1 MLTIGLIRLLHRS
14 MPTVK
19 TIGDEHDSEW
29 LFRLIQQISQLSEGA
44 LLTDSERTEFGA
56 ARMRLIEILRQ
67 CNDAR
72 RELFKLADDHIEQV
86 AAGRGVFVDNSG
98 ALVIEDDITPR
109 LNRIVNG
116 FFVPARTALYHLCG
130 QKAVAGKSSPKSI
143 LEILTGFN
151 FGFVFIFDQ
160 TKFEKAATKYLDAVP
175 GVRSNALI
183 ATTRADRN
191 AWTLGL
197 QEIRDTI
204 IHDTEYDGLKMLYR
218 ANGKKVGIGFPRL
231 NSVPIF
237 EFVERFWNNLIDYC
251 EEMMVLAITVRMPPL
266 LAIQRIPENE
276 QGGELPYR
284 WRGILLDQPMS

>member
-1 MLTIGLIRLLHRS
+1 MAAI
-14 MPTVK
+14 K

-44 LLTDSERTEFGA
+44 LLTDSERSEFSGA
-56 ARMRLIEILRQ
+56 RIRLVEILRQ

-72 RELFKLADDHIEQV
+72 RELLKLADDHIDQV
-86 AAGRGVFVDNSG
+86 AAGCGVFVNHSG

-130 QKAVAGKSSPKSI
+130 QKAVAGKPSPKSI

-160 TKFEKAATKYLDAVP
+160 AKFEKAAEKYLDAAA
-175 GVRSNALI
+175 GVRSKTLI
-183 ATTRADRN
+183 DTVRSDRN
-191 AWTLGL
+191 TWILGL

-218 ANGKKVGIGFPRL
+218 PNGQKVGIGFPSL
-231 NSVPIF
+231 NGVPIF
-237 EFVERFWNNLIDYC
+237 EFVERFWDNLIDFC

-276 QGGELPYR
+276 QGGELPYH
-284 WRGILLDQPMS
+284 WRGILLDQPII